1 MSMEADFCVRVLDHA
16 IARHVKPEIFDTDQ
30 GSQFTSMVFTER
42 LKGEGIAISMG
53 GHTRCPPRRSCVRAS
68 DARPPPWTSLHCGQP
83 RQRSTCR
90 RPTRVQ
96 TDGATSRPHILL
108 VPHFK
113 GKPSMRYFCRSCNIL
128 VSCELAYDCET
139 A

>member
-42 LKGEGIAISMG
+42 LKGE
-53 GHTRCPPRRSCVRAS
+53 RRSCVRAS

-128 VSCELAYDCET
+128 VSCKLAYDCET

>member
-53 GHTRCPPRRSCVRAS
+53 GHTRCPPRRTLRSLLPLPTTQSPMSALLRILGLQVAS
-68 DARPPPWTSLHCGQP
+68 
-83 RQRSTCR
+83 
-90 RPTRVQ
+90 VQ
-96 TDGATSRPHILL
+96 
-108 VPHFK
+108 
-113 GKPSMRYFCRSCNIL
+113 
-128 VSCELAYDCET
+128 
-139 A
+139 